1 MNSNNPKPRVAL
13 FGLGI
18 MGSGMAS
25 RLLDAGVALTV
36 FNRNPERAGPFAA
49 KGARIAATPRDAA
62 AHAEF
67 IISMVAD
74 DTASR
79 AIWLGSDGALGG
91 VQPGA
96 ILIESST
103 LTPGWV
109 RELAAAASTKGCELL
124 DAPVTG
130 SKMQS
135 AAGELN
141 FLVGGSAAALEKAR
155 PVLAMMGRS
164 IHHLGPTGSGAQLK
178 LINNFLCGVQVVSL
192 AEGFAFI
199 ERCGL
204 NRDASL
210 EFLKGGAAGSP
221 LFKTVADRMAGQKFE
236 PNFKL
241 HLLAK
246 DLNYA
251 ASEARNH
258 SLELST
264 VMSAVAVL
272 NKAIAAGE
280 GDKDM
285 AAVVEL
291 FRKQ

>member
-36 FNRNPERAGPFAA
+36 FNRNPERAAPFAA
-49 KGARIAATPRDAA
+49 KGARITSTPREAA
-62 AHAEF
+62 ADAS
-67 IISMVAD
+67 ILISMVAD
-74 DTASR
+74 DSASR
-79 AIWLGSDGALGG
+79 AVWLGLDGALSS
-91 VQPGA
+91 VQSGA

-103 LTPGWV
+103 LTHGWV
-109 RELAAAASTKGCELL
+109 RELAAAASKKGCELL

-141 FLVGGSAAALEKAR
+141 FLVGGPATALEKAR
-155 PVLAMMGRS
+155 PVLAMMGRN
-164 IHHLGPTGSGAQLK
+164 IHHFGPTGSGALIK

-192 AEGFAFI
+192 AEAFAFI

-221 LFKTVADRMAGQKFE
+221 LFKTVSDRMAGQKFE

-258 SLELST
+258 SLELNT
-264 VMSAVAVL
+264 ATSAVAVL
-272 NKAIAAGE
+272 NKAIAAGKGE
-280 GDKDM
+280 KDM
-285 AAVVEL
+285 AAVVEV
-291 FRKQ
+291 FRKP

>member
-1 MNSNNPKPRVAL
+1 MNSSTPKPGVAL
-13 FGLGI
+13 CGLGI

-25 RLLDAGVALTV
+25 RLLDSDVALTV
-36 FNRNPERAGPFAA
+36 FNRNPDRSAPFTA
-49 KGARIAATPRDAA
+49 KGARLAATPRAA
-62 AHAEF
+62 AENAEF
-67 IISMVAD
+67 VISMVAD

-79 AIWLGSDGALGG
+79 AVWTGSEGALNG
-91 VQPGA
+91 VKAGA
-96 ILIESST
+96 VLIECST

-109 RELAAAASTKGCELL
+109 KELAGAASKRACELL

-141 FLVGGSAAALEKAR
+141 FLVGGSAAALERAR
-155 PVLAMMGRS
+155 PVLALMGRN
-164 IHHLGPTGSGAQLK
+164 IHHFGPTGSGALIK

-192 AEGFAFI
+192 AEAFAFI

-210 EFLKGGAAGSP
+210 EFLKRGAAGSP
-221 LFKTVADRMAGQKFE
+221 LFKTVADRMAGQKFD

-246 DLNYA
+246 DLSYA
-251 ASEARNH
+251 VSEACNH
-258 SLELST
+258 SLELAT
-264 VMSAVAVL
+264 VLSAFGVL
-272 NKAIAAGE
+272 NKAVAAGK

-285 AAVVEL
+285 AAVVEI
-291 FRKQ
+291 FGKP